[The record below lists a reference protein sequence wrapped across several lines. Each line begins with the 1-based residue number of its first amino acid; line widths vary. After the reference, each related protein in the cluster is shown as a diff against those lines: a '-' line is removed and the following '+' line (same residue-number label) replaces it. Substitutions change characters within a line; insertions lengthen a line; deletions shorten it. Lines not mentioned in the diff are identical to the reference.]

1 MMGPYFWLSA
11 WMDRC
16 GRGPIRLRLPI
27 MGQGFGPGGRLY
39 RRRLRRR
46 RNRRSI
52 RKAATHVV
60 EAQLREANSSA
71 IIGVVWER
79 FELKEREIVFVME
92 V

>member
-1 MMGPYFWLSA
+1 MMGPYFLLSS
-11 WMDRC
+11 WMERC

-39 RRRLRRR
+39 RRRRRR
-46 RNRRSI
+46 RRKRRRT

-60 EAQLREANSSA
+60 EAQLRDAKSSA
-71 IIGVVWER
+71 MIGFVWES
-79 FELKEREIVFVME
+79 FELNEREVVFVME